1 MIAGYPNLRPL
12 HSGRVIRL
20 LCQHM
25 IAAWSLLGSSPAA
38 HARDAEILEIK
49 NQVETAPAK
58 TSTWRGARV
67 KETLKVGDRVR
78 TRQRSL
84 ATLAL
89 TGLYTV
95 RLEQFTTVEITP
107 SLISAEKPRLDLS
120 GGAAFIFS
128 REPAGEIDIR
138 MPAAN
143 AALRGTQLHVQVL
156 ENGMSQIQVLEGR
169 VDLEN
174 PQGKIVL
181 HAGEAGEAAI
191 GQAPRKTAVIEAKNL
206 LQWALYY
213 PAVLD
218 PAELRLADSK
228 ALAAYRKGNLLDAV
242 ALLQANPPAA
252 HDERVFHA
260 GTLLAVGRVDQ
271 AREALA
277 AVPAA
282 HPGRRALLR
291 MIQAVHGRGGDA
303 WNAGAI
309 TTASEALA
317 ESYFL
322 QSRTRLADATEAAR
336 TATRLSPGNGF
347 AWTRLAEL
355 EFSAGHDREALAALA
370 KGMELTP
377 ENPRAHALM
386 GFVLSARH
394 RIADARAA
402 FERAVALDGGFG
414 NGWLGLGLVKI
425 KQGDL
430 EGGRAD
436 LQTAATVEPTM
447 SIFHSYLGKAM
458 SQDGRKA
465 EAEKDLL
472 FARELDPNDPTPPLY
487 MALEK
492 QRANRT
498 NEAIADLEE
507 SIRLNDNRRL
517 FRSEFLLDQDRAVRS
532 ANLARIYQAAGMPEV
547 AVREAARAVENDY
560 TNPSAH
566 LFLANSYNALRDPD
580 RIQLRYETP
589 WFNELLLANMLAP
602 VGGGPLSQFVSQ
614 QEYSK
619 LLEADGV
626 GGSLVSE
633 WRDNSDFRTTA
644 SLFATH
650 GNISYGVDA
659 NYRRYPGD
667 RPNSDIDLREI
678 YAQLKWQPGPDD
690 TFYFLGKWAEQRNGD
705 LFQTY
710 DNQPLSPGFRF
721 EEDQAPGLLLGGW
734 NRRWR
739 PGSHTLVLLSRL
751 AATQRLSD
759 PMSSQ
764 ALVLRDTNAMRPGF
778 LTTDMFGF
786 DQFTDPALAGSVTMN
801 MDGSLNYSQA
811 LKDGIGPYLG
821 SGQLLDLQS
830 RNFDFQ
836 TRREWE
842 IYGAEIQHIEQLER
856 HTILLG
862 GRWQQGDINTKTRLT
877 YIDDPFV
884 GGFESPAAQQ
894 SIDTEYRRASLYAY
908 DYWRVLPSLVLVGG
922 ISWDHI
928 ERPANFR
935 NPPVSNKKVT
945 DERISG
951 KLGFTWQPTDNFTLR
966 GTAAQ
971 GIGGLSFDE
980 SVRLEPTQVAGFNQ
994 AFRTV
999 LSESVAGSVEAPR
1012 YDILGL
1018 AAEGKLASRTW
1029 WGVTAGLIEQ
1039 EVVRDIGV
1047 FTGYDAGVFPNSPA
1061 YFADSTR
1068 QRLDYR
1074 EISAAMTLNQLIG
1087 DEFAVGARYR
1097 ITRSE
1102 LQTSH
1107 PGLQPLL
1114 PDLTDIATLQELSL
1128 YADWNSPSG
1137 WFAHIEANAYHQK
1150 LNRQDSYERQRAS
1163 DPSLLARSGDNF
1175 VQLNAWAGYR
1185 FRDNLCEITAGVL
1198 NITGS
1203 NYRLSPLTPRG
1214 EIPRERTFFVSCR
1227 LSF

>member
-1 MIAGYPNLRPL
+1 MFP
-12 HSGRVIRL
+12 
-20 LCQHM
+20 
-25 IAAWSLLGSSPAA
+25 GSSLVVQAGN
-38 HARDAEILEIK
+38 AEILEIE
-49 NQVETAPAK
+49 NQVQTAVAK
-58 TSTWRGARV
+58 TSVWKRAVV
-67 KETLKVGDRVR
+67 KESLKVGDRVR

-84 ATLAL
+84 ATIAL

-95 RLEQFTTVEITP
+95 RLDEFTIVEISP
-107 SLISAEKPRLDLS
+107 SLISPEKPRLDLS

-128 REPAGEIDIR
+128 REPEGEIDIR
-138 MPAAN
+138 LPAAN
-143 AALRGTQLHVQVL
+143 AALRGTQLHVRVL
-156 ENGMSQIQVLEGR
+156 ADGTSQIQVLEGR

-181 HAGEAGEAAI
+181 NAGEAGEAAI
-191 GQAPRKTAVIEAKNL
+191 GRAPRKTAVIEAKNL

-213 PAVLD
+213 PAVID
-218 PAELRLADSK
+218 PADLRLADSK
-228 ALAAYRKGNLLDAV
+228 AVAAYRKGNLLDAV
-242 ALLQANPPAA
+242 SMLNDNPPAA
-252 HDERVFHA
+252 ADERVFHA
-260 GTLLAVGRVDQ
+260 ATLLAVGRIDQ

-277 AVPAA
+277 TVPAS
-282 HPGRRALLR
+282 HPGKRALLR
-291 MIQAVHGRGGDA
+291 MIRAVHGRAGDA
-303 WNAGAI
+303 WNPDTI

-322 QSRTRLADATEAAR
+322 QSRARLADATEAAR
-336 TATRLSPGNGF
+336 AATRLSPGNGF

-355 EFSAGHDREALAALA
+355 EFSAGRDREALAAVA
-370 KGMELTP
+370 KGLELTP

-386 GFVLSARH
+386 GFVLSARN
-394 RIADARAA
+394 RIPEARAA
-402 FERAVALDGGFG
+402 FERAVSLDGAFG

-430 EGGRAD
+430 DGGRAD
-436 LQTAATVEPTM
+436 LQTAATVEPTV

-458 SQDGRKA
+458 SMDGRKA
-465 EAEKDLL
+465 EAEKDLAL
-472 FARELDPNDPTPPLY
+472 ARQLDPNDPTPPLY
-487 MALEK
+487 MAIEK

-517 FRSEFLLDQDRAVRS
+517 YRSEFLLDQDRAVRS
-532 ANLARIYQAAGMPEV
+532 ANLARIYQAAGMREV
-547 AVREAARAVENDY
+547 AVREATLAVESDY

-566 LFLANSYNALRDPD
+566 LFLANSYDALRDPD
-580 RIQLRYETP
+580 RILLRYETP

-619 LLEADGV
+619 LLESDGV
-626 GGSLVSE
+626 GGSLVGQ

-644 SLFATH
+644 SAFGTH
-650 GNISYGVDA
+650 GNFSYGLDV
-659 NYRRYPGD
+659 NYRDHPGD

-678 YAQLKWQPGPDD
+678 YAQAKWQPGPDD
-690 TFYFLGKWAEQRNGD
+690 IFYFLGKWSEQRNGD
-705 LFQTY
+705 LFQTF
-710 DNQPLSPGFRF
+710 DDQPLSPDFRF
-721 EEDQAPGLLLGGW
+721 EEDQHPGLLLAGW
-734 NRRWR
+734 NHRWR

-751 AATQRLSD
+751 GATQRLSD

-764 ALVLRDTNAMRPGF
+764 ALVLRDTDGMRPG
-778 LTTDMFGF
+778 LINTGTSGF
-786 DQFTDPALAGSVTMN
+786 DQFTDPALAGSATSN
-801 MDGSLNYSQA
+801 PDGSLSYSPA
-811 LKDGIGPYLG
+811 LLDSINPFLG
-821 SGQLLDLQS
+821 SGRLLGLES
-830 RNFDFQ
+830 RNFDFL

-842 IYGAEIQHIEQLER
+842 IYGAEIQHIERLER

-862 GRWQQGDINTKTRLT
+862 GRWQEGDIRTSTRLT

-884 GGFESPAAQQ
+884 GGFESPAALQ
-894 SIDTEYRRASLYAY
+894 SVDTDYRRASLYAY

-922 ISWDHI
+922 VSWDHI
-928 ERPANFR
+928 DRPANFR
-935 NPPVSNKKVT
+935 NPPVSADQDT
-945 DERISG
+945 DSRLSG
-951 KLGFTWQPTDNFTLR
+951 KLGFTWQPSDRFTLR
-966 GTAAQ
+966 GIAAQ

-980 SVRLEPTQVAGFNQ
+980 SVRLEPTQIAGFNQ

-999 LSESVAGSVEAPR
+999 LSESVAGSVEAPT

-1029 WGVTAGLIEQ
+1029 WGVTAGLTDQ
-1039 EVVRDIGV
+1039 KVVRDIGV

-1074 EISAAMTLNQLIG
+1074 ETSASITVNQLLG
-1087 DEFAVGARYR
+1087 DEFGVGARYR

-1102 LQTSH
+1102 LKTSH

-1114 PDLTDIATLQELSL
+1114 PDLTDTATLQELSL
-1128 YADWNSPSG
+1128 FADWNSPSG

-1150 LNRQDSYERQRAS
+1150 LNRQDSYERQRTS
-1163 DPSLLARSGDNF
+1163 TVPNLPARSGDSF
-1175 VQLNAWAGYR
+1175 IQFNAWAGYR
-1185 FRDNLCEITAGVL
+1185 FNDNLCEITAGVL
-1198 NITGS
+1198 NIGGS
-1203 NYRLSPLTPRG
+1203 DYQFSPLSPRA
-1214 EIPRERTFFVSCR
+1214 EIPRDRTFFISCR
-1227 LSF
+1227 MSF